1 MKLYDGLITRCEEL
15 FGAQELKS
23 LKTGPASWPE
33 TSDSSMILRSEMA
46 YELGAPGLPAVGLSM
61 ITSDA
66 SLVPGDE
73 LFLIGRDLPDIKGDT
88 PYARISFIRVSD
100 DSLGDG
106 NTLYRQIR
114 EVEYTR
120 YHFYPEGFM
129 LRVSSSRGKESVR
142 VSRAALAKG
151 LDFEKAGSLLT
162 SAFHRNP
169 LTEAVKTCFITL
181 EDFDY
186 GALEKVS
193 READEITKT
202 IDHILKNVIMDCTA
216 CSLQK
221 VCSEV
226 EGLRELH
233 FRMEKRQ

>member
-1 MKLYDGLITRCEEL
+1 MKLYDGLITHCGEL
-15 FGAQELKS
+15 FSQKEPRRLETS
-23 LKTGPASWPE
+23 TPLWPE
-33 TSDSSMILRSEMA
+33 TGDSAMVLRSEMA

-61 ITSDA
+61 ITSDKE
-66 SLVPGDE
+66 LVPADE
-73 LFLIGRDLPDIKGDT
+73 VFLIGKDLPEISGDL
-88 PYARISFIRVSD
+88 PYARISFLRVSD
-100 DSLGDG
+100 ESLGDG

-114 EVEYTR
+114 DVEYTR

-129 LRVSSSRGKESVR
+129 LRVSTSRNKESVR
-142 VSRAALAKG
+142 VSKAALSKG
-151 LDFEKAGSLLT
+151 LDFAKAGALL
-162 SAFHRNP
+162 SAAFHRNP
-169 LTEAVKTCFITL
+169 LVEAVRTYFITA
-181 EDFDY
+181 EDFGY
-186 GALEKVS
+186 GELEKAS

-202 IDHILKNVIMDCTA
+202 IDHILRNVIMDCTA